1 MTTAITVAIAGQI
14 LDRIG
19 FHLNY
24 QIVFLGLSMGG
35 LISYYFSS
43 RIQIPDTEPVESIN
57 HHSIKSNLA
66 EYYQLINSSPD
77 FVSFT
82 LKRFVYLFGITLAI
96 PLFPLYFVRELN
108 ASDAWIG
115 LLYTA
120 QTAVLVVG
128 YFFWSRQSRRKGS
141 RFVLLITTF
150 CVSLYPGLVALTTN
164 QTMIFIFS
172 TAAGIFQAGIDLV
185 FFDELM
191 KTIPP
196 RYSPTFVSLAQ
207 SIQYLSAILAP
218 LVSTYLAVHIGLTN
232 ALLFST
238 GIRLVGFV
246 LFARKDHRAA

>member
-1 MTTAITVAIAGQI
+1 
-14 LDRIG
+14 
-19 FHLNY
+19 
-24 QIVFLGLSMGG
+24 
-35 LISYYFSS
+35 
-43 RIQIPDTEPVESIN
+43 
-57 HHSIKSNLA
+57 
-66 EYYQLINSSPD
+66 
-77 FVSFT
+77 
-82 LKRFVYLFGITLAI
+82 
-96 PLFPLYFVRELN
+96 LYFVRELN

-150 CVSLYPGLVALTTN
+150 SVSLYPALVALTAN
-164 QTMIFIFS
+164 QIMIFIFS

-218 LVSTYLAVHIGLTN
+218 LVGTYLAEHIGLTN

-238 GIRLVGFV
+238 LIRLFGFV
-246 LFARKDHRAA
+246 LFARQDHHSAKSTL